1 MAGHGGGGGG
11 GRKKGGPLAAIQG
24 NGCLTYIALWV
35 VGLVLLVSGVCAA
48 GSGILSRIGLP
59 IPGAGATT
67 SSSGISISARPLAPA
82 AAAPAAAPASSQ
94 AACQPVRQPA
104 ACTGGG
110 SNTTA
115 PSALINSLPLQGAQ
129 GALITP
135 YLAPAFYIV
144 RPADTLDTI
153 AAMYGTTA
161 SSLRTYNR
169 LTSDQLQIGQ
179 VLYLPPATFNT
190 VPNTGRNAGKDS
202 DAPNDPTDANGNQ

>member
-11 GRKKGGPLAAIQG
+11 GGRRRSGPLAAIQG

-59 IPGAGATT
+59 IPGAGAAT
-67 SSSGISISARPLAPA
+67 SSSGISISARPVAPA
-82 AAAPAAAPASSQ
+82 AAAPASSQ
-94 AACQPVRQPA
+94 AASQPVNQPA
-104 ACTGGG
+104 ASTGGG
-110 SNTTA
+110 TNTTA
-115 PSALINSLPLQGAQ
+115 PRSVINSLPLQGAQ

-144 RPADTLDTI
+144 RPGDTLDTI
-153 AAMYGTTA
+153 AVMYGTTA

-190 VPNTGRNAGKDS
+190 VPGTGRNAGKDS

>member
-11 GRKKGGPLAAIQG
+11 KKKSGPLAAIQG

-67 SSSGISISARPLAPA
+67 SSSGISISSRPVSQPA
-82 AAAPAAAPASSQ
+82 AAAPASSQ
-94 AACQPVRQPA
+94 ASSQPVSQPA
-104 ACTGGG
+104 ASTGGG
-110 SNTTA
+110 STTTA
-115 PSALINSLPLQGAQ
+115 PSAVINSVPLQGAQ

-144 RPADTLDTI
+144 RPGDTLDTI

-190 VPNTGRNAGKDS
+190 VPGTGRNAGKDS
-202 DAPNDPTDANGNQ
+202 DAPNDPTDTNGNP

>member
-11 GRKKGGPLAAIQG
+11 GKKKGGPLSAIRG

-35 VGLVLLVSGVCAA
+35 VGLLLLVSGVCAA

-59 IPGAGATT
+59 IPGAGAAT
-67 SSSGISISARPLAPA
+67 SSSGISISARPVAPA
-82 AAAPAAAPASSQ
+82 AAAPASSQ
-94 AACQPVRQPA
+94 AASQPVSQPA
-104 ACTGGG
+104 ASTGGG
-110 SNTTA
+110 NTTTA
-115 PSALINSLPLQGAQ
+115 PSGVINSVPLQGAQ

-144 RPADTLDTI
+144 RPGDTLDTI

>member
-11 GRKKGGPLAAIQG
+11 GGGKKKGGPLSAIRG

-59 IPGAGATT
+59 TPGAGPAT
-67 SSSGISISARPLAPA
+67 SSSGISISAQPVAPA
-82 AAAPAAAPASSQ
+82 AAVPARAPAAS
-94 AACQPVRQPA
+94 QPVSQPA
-104 ACTGGG
+104 ASTGGG
-110 SNTTA
+110 GTSTA
-115 PSALINSLPLQGAQ
+115 PRAVINSVPLQGMQ

-144 RPADTLDTI
+144 RPGETLDTI

>member
-11 GRKKGGPLAAIQG
+11 GGKKKGGPLSAIRG

-35 VGLVLLVSGVCAA
+35 VGLLLLVSGVCAA
-48 GSGILSRIGLP
+48 GSGILSGLNLP
-59 IPGAGATT
+59 IPGIT
-67 SSSGISISARPLAPA
+67 SPSSGISISSRPVSGAAAPA
-82 AAAPAAAPASSQ
+82 AAAPARAPAAS
-94 AACQPVRQPA
+94 QPVSQPA
-104 ACTGGG
+104 ASTGGG
-110 SNTTA
+110 NTTTA
-115 PSALINSLPLQGAQ
+115 PSGVINSVPLQGAQ

-144 RPADTLDTI
+144 RPGDTLDTI